1 MEAPSSET
9 IGLLRCQRLL
19 EVAAKLETVAGVVKL
34 GEDGQWEAGQV
45 VEGSDADGAAAGADA
60 VGQVMESTDGDD
72 LMMLVER
79 LEAEL
84 LEDIDSSE
92 EEPEWEASPQ
102 VSPILLPIVP
112 EF

>member
-1 MEAPSSET
+1 M
-9 IGLLRCQRLL
+9 LRCQRLL
-19 EVAAKLETVAGVVKL
+19 EVAAKLEAVAGVVKL
-34 GEDGQWEAGQV
+34 GENGQWETGQV
-45 VEGSDADGAAAGADA
+45 VRGSDGDDLKLSDDNADYAI
-60 VGQVMESTDGDD
+60 GQVMESADGDD

-102 VSPILLPIVP
+102 VTIL
-112 EF
+112 FAT